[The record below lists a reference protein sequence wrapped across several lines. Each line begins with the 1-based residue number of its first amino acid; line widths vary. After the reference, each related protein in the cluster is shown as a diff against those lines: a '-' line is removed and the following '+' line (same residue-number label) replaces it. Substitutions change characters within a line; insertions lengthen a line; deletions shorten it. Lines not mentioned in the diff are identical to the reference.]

1 MPLYENL
8 LYSMAL
14 LAMVMDLKTETI
26 PNEGICLF
34 WGTGLAYR
42 IARDG
47 WAGAAGWFWGAVLPV
62 LLLAALFLPR
72 MIGAGDIKLLSA
84 LGGMMG
90 SAAVVKCIGISF
102 FCGAVL
108 GAAILIDTG
117 TLFLRLRH
125 FADYFRT
132 FIKTKTVVPYY
143 QRGERLENIHF
154 SVPVLMAVMLHM
166 GGIYS

>member
-14 LAMVMDLKTETI
+14 LAMVVDLKTETI

-42 IARDG
+42 IAR
-47 WAGAAGWFWGAVLPV
+47 GAVLPV

-90 SAAVVKCIGISF
+90 PAAVVKCIGISF

-154 SVPVLMAVMLHM
+154 SVPVFMAVMLHM

>member
-14 LAMVMDLKTETI
+14 LAMVVDLKTETI

-90 SAAVVKCIGISF
+90 VCGGRQMYWDFFFSAER
-102 FCGAVL
+102 
-108 GAAILIDTG
+108 
-117 TLFLRLRH
+117 FLAPR
-125 FADYFRT
+125 F
-132 FIKTKTVVPYY
+132 
-143 QRGERLENIHF
+143 
-154 SVPVLMAVMLHM
+154 
-166 GGIYS
+166 